1 MSVSPEPL
9 PSTLGLIAGEGRF
22 PFLVQEEA
30 RRLGI
35 RLVSLLIEG
44 EADPA
49 LAEGEPGA
57 FHHVGLGELSRTV
70 AILREAGVSKAVLAG
85 RVRHVKA
92 FQILRPDR
100 LSLKVLGRLSSR
112 STAEI
117 LKTVADVLEEEGV
130 TLLDSTLLLK
140 NEMAIEGA
148 MSKRKPTKEDRE
160 NVRFG
165 LEMARGI
172 AALDVGQTVVVKKK
186 AVVAAEAMEG
196 TDATI
201 RRAAGI
207 AKGPFVVVKVARPRQ
222 DMRFDVPVV
231 GPSTIDSMVA
241 AGATVLGLEAGRVL
255 LLDRKELLR
264 RANEARIAVF
274 GMAHE

>member
-1 MSVSPEPL
+1 MQTEPL

-49 LAEGEPGA
+49 LAAGHAAA
-57 FHHVGLGELSRTV
+57 FHRVGLGELSRTV
-70 AILREAGVSKAVLAG
+70 AILREAGISKAVLAG

-92 FQILRPDR
+92 FQILRPDP

-112 STAEI
+112 TTAEI

-130 TLLDSTLLLK
+130 TLLDSTLLLR
-140 NEMAIEGA
+140 NEMAKEGP
-148 MSKRKPTKEDRE
+148 MSKRKPSREDRE
-160 NVRFG
+160 NLRFG
-165 LEMARGI
+165 LAMAKGI
-172 AALDVGQTVVVKKK
+172 ADLDVGQTVVVKAK

-201 RRAAGI
+201 RRAADV
-207 AKGPFVVVKVARPRQ
+207 AKGPFAVVKVARPRQ

-231 GPSTIDSMVA
+231 GPSTIDSMIA
-241 AGATVLGLEAGRVL
+241 AGATVLGLEASRVL
-255 LLDRKELLR
+255 LLDRKELLS
-264 RANEARIAVF
+264 RADEARIAVY
-274 GMAHE
+274 GVTGE